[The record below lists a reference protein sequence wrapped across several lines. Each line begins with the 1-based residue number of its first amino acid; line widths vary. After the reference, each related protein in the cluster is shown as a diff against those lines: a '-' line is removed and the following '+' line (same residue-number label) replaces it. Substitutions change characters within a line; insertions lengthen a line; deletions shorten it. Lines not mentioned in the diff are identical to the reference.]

1 MINFRFKNILT
12 GMLVVIII
20 GCSTLGHRTVSI
32 SEDEIQ
38 TRLAEKLSLPIT
50 LLKVFDVQLSNP
62 LVKLDAASNRLYTKM
77 DAELKNPLGKSIKGQ
92 AQISGLPR
100 FDAATLSIVLS
111 EVKIESLYL
120 QGLDSK
126 YNELFT
132 ALTKQLGNAVLQEIP
147 LYTLKADDLKRGN
160 SHYLPTEF
168 KVVNNKLQ
176 VTLVPQ

>member
-62 LVKLDAASNRLYTKM
+62 LVKLDAASNRL
-77 DAELKNPLGKSIKGQ
+77 
-92 AQISGLPR
+92 
-100 FDAATLSIVLS
+100 
-111 EVKIESLYL
+111 
-120 QGLDSK
+120 
-126 YNELFT
+126 
-132 ALTKQLGNAVLQEIP
+132 
-147 LYTLKADDLKRGN
+147 
-160 SHYLPTEF
+160 
-168 KVVNNKLQ
+168 
-176 VTLVPQ
+176 